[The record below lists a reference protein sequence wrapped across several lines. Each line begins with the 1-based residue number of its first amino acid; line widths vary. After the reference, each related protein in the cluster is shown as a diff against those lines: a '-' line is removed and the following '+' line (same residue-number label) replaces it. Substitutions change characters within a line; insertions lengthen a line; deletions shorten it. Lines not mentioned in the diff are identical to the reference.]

1 MAYALGM
8 LAFFGLMTAQAS
20 AALFS
25 CLHSWHP
32 VNREPSGEQAI
43 PVALVDIRTFRA
55 QRHRRNG

>member
-1 MAYALGM
+1 M